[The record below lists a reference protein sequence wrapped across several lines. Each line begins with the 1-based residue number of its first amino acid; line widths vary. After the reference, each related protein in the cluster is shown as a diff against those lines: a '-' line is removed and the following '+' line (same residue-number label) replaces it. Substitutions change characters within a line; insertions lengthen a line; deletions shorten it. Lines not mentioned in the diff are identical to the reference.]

1 MDKVTTYTVRD
12 DDAEKNKN
20 NIKLLEDYMINEL
33 GKVFGLNVLNKH
45 NLNGELKQTG
55 GLGIIP
61 NKGDKITFYII
72 WR

>member
-1 MDKVTTYTVRD
+1 
-12 DDAEKNKN
+12 
-20 NIKLLEDYMINEL
+20 MINEL

-55 GLGIIP
+55 GSGIVP